1 MTRVYLSHRLHTT
14 DCVIYEDKMTCTCTH
29 LRSNKEK
36 TTIRETSE
44 SVHCIPSMC
53 VRVRTLE
60 SVRTEKLQSI
70 YSTQTWNI
78 TKKIAFKLPASVNMK
93 KGKNWVP
100 TWNKKKAARKSFL
113 SRPSFPEKRR
123 RRKEAKQRGSERGKA
138 KEGEGEGDEKIMIKQ
153 MSPAKGTPRT

>member
-1 MTRVYLSHRLHTT
+1 MHT
-14 DCVIYEDKMTCTCTH
+14 YTCTH

-113 SRPSFPEKRR
+113 SRPSFPGKKK
-123 RRKEAKQRGSERGKA
+123 KERSQTER
-138 KEGEGEGDEKIMIKQ
+138 E
-153 MSPAKGTPRT
+153 